1 MTTRKRPEDM
11 TLPELRPYM
20 AEYLWGK
27 RGTKPARAPVLRPC
41 KQCGEMLNARQFRYP
56 CPKCGTYNRE
66 VK

>member
-11 TLPELRPYM
+11 SLSELRPYM
-20 AEYLWGK
+20 AEYLSRK
-27 RGTKPARAPVLRPC
+27 RGTNPTRVVLRPC
-41 KQCGEMLNARQFRYP
+41 KECGEMLSARQRRYA